1 MGISKTGFMRGMQC
15 RKMLWLDNHKP
26 EERKIPKEIQEKL
39 DKGNAF
45 GDKAMGMFGDY
56 VEVTSIKPNGLLDY
70 EEMKRITTECINN
83 RVNVICEASFSYF
96 YNFCSVDILRRVN
109 GGYEIYEVKDCETV
123 ETQFIKDVG
132 FQKWILE
139 KCKVNVVAC
148 YVVYH
153 GADENNPFLIKD
165 VTAEAKSYS
174 YEVDDNIWVLGR
186 IKKQE
191 EEPCVKMGEQC
202 HCPYDCWYLDYCKKL
217 QDKI

>member
-39 DKGNAF
+39 DKGNEF

-70 EEMKRITTECINN
+70 EEMKRKTTECINN

-139 KCKVNVVAC
+139 K
-148 YVVYH
+148 
-153 GADENNPFLIKD
+153 
-165 VTAEAKSYS
+165 S
-174 YEVDDNIWVLGR
+174 
-186 IKKQE
+186 
-191 EEPCVKMGEQC
+191 
-202 HCPYDCWYLDYCKKL
+202 
-217 QDKI
+217 